1 MHAFHV
7 HHLQCSKESQAS
19 TLLPVIL
26 KMSTLKKGKMELSWE
41 VACKLVMWGHCIK
54 RKHWHVWGQEW

>member
-1 MHAFHV
+1 MHDFHV
-7 HHLQCSKESQAS
+7 HHLLFPRELQAS

-26 KMSTLKKGKMELSWE
+26 TLSASKKEKKESSWE
-41 VACKLVMWGHCIK
+41 VTCKLVMWGHCIK